1 LNRPVSQ
8 IFLLSIACT
17 GLYAASDSLPSGAA
31 TGAIAGD
38 APAATSDDAAVTIEE
53 EALPISSRPSPIL
66 ELQKKAVHRYLLS
79 LGCKTAPLDEIV
91 DPEALELEKNADTSP
106 AELNGL
112 MPDAAQALDTF
123 KELVNSVGGT
133 FDLKSAYRPTAY
145 QAHLHEVWVKWVK
158 GLRGNRTSGCSAL
171 REEVGAEFARHKL
184 LLRQQPVPASD
195 HALGLAF
202 DAAVTMPRVARLNG
216 KRVTVDKLA
225 AMSGMSRPNSRRDP
239 VHFKLR
245 GDRPVAVN
253 HGQNSSF

>member
-1 LNRPVSQ
+1 LHRIVTQ
-8 IFLLSIACT
+8 LFFLSVACPC
-17 GLYAASDSLPSGAA
+17 LFANDSLP
-31 TGAIAGD
+31 TRP
-38 APAATSDDAAVTIEE
+38 APAAVSAVSEAAPPAMEETEE
-53 EALPISSRPSPIL
+53 EALPASPGPSLVL
-66 ELQKKAVHRYLLS
+66 EAELRSVHRYLIS
-79 LGCKTAPLDEIV
+79 LGCKVAPLDEIR
-91 DPEALELEKNADTSP
+91 DPEALALEKNADTAP
-106 AELNGL
+106 ADVDGL

-145 QAHLHEVWVKWVK
+145 QAHLHEVWTKWVK
-158 GLRGNRTSGCSAL
+158 GLRNNRTSGCSAL

-202 DAAVTMPRVARLNG
+202 DAAVAMPRAARLNG

-225 AMSGMSRPNSRRDP
+225 ALSGMTRPDSRRDP

-245 GDRPVAVN
+245 APRPAAA
-253 HGQNSSF
+253 GYAQNSSF

>member
-1 LNRPVSQ
+1 MEV
-8 IFLLSIACT
+8 
-17 GLYAASDSLPSGAA
+17 
-31 TGAIAGD
+31 
-38 APAATSDDAAVTIEE
+38 
-53 EALPISSRPSPIL
+53 
-66 ELQKKAVHRYLLS
+66 QKKAIHRYLVS
-79 LGCKTAPLDEIV
+79 LGCRTAPLEEIR
-91 DPEALELEKNADTSP
+91 DPEALELENNADISP
-106 AELNGL
+106 ADVDGL

-123 KELVNSVGGT
+123 KELVSSVGGT

-158 GLRGNRTSGCSAL
+158 ELRNNRTSGCSAL
-171 REEVGAEFARHKL
+171 REEVGAEFTRHQL

-202 DAAVTMPRVARLNG
+202 DAAVVMPRAARLNG

-225 AMSGMSRPNSRRDP
+225 ALSGMSRPNSRRDP

-245 GDRPVAVN
+245 AGRPAVVG